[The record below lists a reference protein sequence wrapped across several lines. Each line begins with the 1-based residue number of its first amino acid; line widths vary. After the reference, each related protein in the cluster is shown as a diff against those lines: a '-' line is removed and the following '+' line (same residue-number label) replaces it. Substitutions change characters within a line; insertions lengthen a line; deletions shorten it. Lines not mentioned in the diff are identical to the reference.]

1 MTRAR
6 STARKLAGL
15 KADLAAAPA
24 APAASPPAGAGAAP
38 VGAAPSGGCPFR
50 GCGVEDAER
59 QLRALVRARPLT
71 AAGLSLLAGAV
82 VGGLLL
88 RGGKK

>member
-24 APAASPPAGAGAAP
+24 APAASPPAGA
-38 VGAAPSGGCPFR
+38 GAAPSGGCPFR